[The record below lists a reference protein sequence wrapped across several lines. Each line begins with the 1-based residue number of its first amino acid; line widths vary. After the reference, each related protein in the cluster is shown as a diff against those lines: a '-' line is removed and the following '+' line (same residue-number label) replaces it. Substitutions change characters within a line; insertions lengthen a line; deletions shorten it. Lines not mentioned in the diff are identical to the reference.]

1 MIDRS
6 RFRRKISLWKRNL
19 SGFAKRYV
27 KNRAAVLGLVI
38 FIFYFTLALGAP
50 IVAPYDPFD
59 MNLDNPDIVLR
70 PPRSSNPLGT
80 DEYGRDVLSRL
91 VYGSRVSLFVGFL
104 SSGIALLIGVA
115 VGSFAGY
122 KGGKVDS
129 AIMRFVDMFLTIPT
143 FFLILLITAVFGG
156 SVWNVMMILGL
167 TGWPGVARLIRAQFL
182 SVKQK
187 DFVTAAMGAGARDPH
202 IIIREI
208 LPNAIYPAIVDASMR
223 ISGAIM
229 TESSLSFLGL
239 GDPTHPSW
247 GMMLNEAMNSF
258 RVAWWLSLFPGIA
271 ITTASIA
278 FNLIGDGL
286 NDMLNPRLKER

>member
-1 MIDRS
+1 MDRT
-6 RFRRKISLWKRNL
+6 RLRRKVSLWKRDL
-19 SGFAKRYV
+19 SGFARRYV
-27 KNRAAVLGLVI
+27 KNRAAVLGFVI
-38 FIFYFTLALGAP
+38 FIFYFVMALAAP
-50 IVAPYDPFD
+50 VLAPYDPFD
-59 MNLDNPDIVLR
+59 MNLNDPNVVLK
-70 PPRSSNPLGT
+70 PPRQRNPLGT

-104 SSGIALLIGVA
+104 SSGIALVIGVA

-122 KGGKVDS
+122 KGGKVDDM
-129 AIMRFVDMFLTIPT
+129 IMRFVDMFLTIPT
-143 FFLILLITAVFGG
+143 FFLILLVTAVFGG

-182 SVKQK
+182 SLRQK
-187 DFVTAAMGAGARDPH
+187 DFVTAAVGAGAQDLH

-208 LPNAIYPAIVDASMR
+208 LPNAIFPAIVDASMR

-239 GDPTHPSW
+239 GDPTQPSW
-247 GMMLNEAMNSF
+247 GMMLNEAMSAF
-258 RVAWWLSLFPGIA
+258 RIAWWLSLFPGLA

>member
-1 MIDRS
+1 VIDRG
-6 RFRRKISLWKRNL
+6 RLRRRVSLWRRN
-19 SGFAKRYV
+19 SSAFAKRYV
-27 KNRAAVLGLVI
+27 KNRAAVLGLAI
-38 FIFYFTLALGAP
+38 FLFYFTMALGAHML
-50 IVAPYDPFD
+50 APYNPFD
-59 MNLDNPDIVLR
+59 MNLNDPDIVLK
-70 PPRSSNPLGT
+70 PPRPRNPLGT

-91 VYGSRVSLFVGFL
+91 IYGSRVSLFVGFL
-104 SSGIALLIGVA
+104 SSGIALAIGVA

-122 KGGKVDS
+122 RGGKVDNI
-129 AIMRFVDMFLTIPT
+129 IMRFVDMFLTIPT

-182 SVKQK
+182 SLRQK
-187 DFVTAAMGAGARDPH
+187 DFVTAALGAGARDLH

-208 LPNAIYPAIVDASMR
+208 LPNAIFPAIVDASMR

-239 GDPTHPSW
+239 GDPTQPSW
-247 GMMLNEAMNSF
+247 GMMLNEAMSSF
-258 RVAWWLSLFPGIA
+258 RIAWWLSLFPGMA
-271 ITTASIA
+271 ITSASIA